1 MPELSLTTLL
11 MALFALILCSAFFS
25 CSETAMM
32 AVNRYRLRHLA
43 KHGHASARR
52 AEKLLQRPD
61 ELLSTILIGNTLANI
76 LASSI
81 ATILAMRYWGEVG
94 IAIATFALTLLVLIF
109 GETTPKTIAAM
120 HANRIALI
128 VAWPLGLLR
137 MVFYPFVWLVN
148 IVSQAI
154 INILQIERPHSMTD
168 HLSSDELR
176 TVVAEASGH
185 IPPRHKRMLLRIL
198 DLKEMSVDD
207 IMVPRTDIFG
217 IDLEEE
223 WSDILVLL
231 RNTQHTKMPLYE
243 NSIENMI
250 GVIHVRDIINLLGIS
265 EPRDEDGSKAM
276 LREVAKEVY
285 YVPQGTALTTQL
297 LNFQNKRERIAMVV
311 DEYGE
316 IQGLVTLEDI
326 LEEIV
331 GEFTTD
337 VASDIDEVH
346 AQPDGSFLV
355 EGTANVREL
364 NRYMHWDLPTDGPKT
379 LNGLVI
385 EYLEF
390 MPRQGMCLKIKGY
403 AMEIVAMHEQKIKSI
418 RMNPPP
424 KPHK

>member
-1 MPELSLTTLL
+1 MPELSLTTLIT
-11 MALFALILCSAFFS
+11 AFFAMIVCSAFFS
-25 CSETAMM
+25 FSETAMM

-43 KHGHASARR
+43 KHGHASAKR

-61 ELLSTILIGNTLANI
+61 ELLGTILIGNNFANI

-81 ATILAMRYWGEVG
+81 ATIIAMRLWGEVG
-94 IAIATFALTLLVLIF
+94 IAISAFAVTLIVLVF

-137 MVFYPFVWLVN
+137 IIFYPFVWLVN
-148 IVSQAI
+148 LFSSAI
-154 INILQIERPHSMTD
+154 ITILQIERPHSMTD

-217 IDLEEE
+217 IDLDED
-223 WSDILVLL
+223 WSDILVQL

-243 NSIENMI
+243 NSIEHMI
-250 GVIHVRDIINLLGIS
+250 GVVHVRDIINLLGIS
-265 EPRDEDGSKAM
+265 EPRDEEGSKAM

-346 AQPDGSFLV
+346 AQPDGTFLV
-355 EGTANVREL
+355 EGAANVREL

-390 MPRQGMCLKIKGY
+390 MPRQGICLKIKGY

-418 RMNPPP
+418 RLNPPP